1 MMTLAERVT
10 ATEKTLAKFRG
21 RPFDWKTGA
30 TCIHLARTQARN
42 MRRRVPALP
51 RFTSAVGARTALRKT
66 GHESLE
72 ALLDSL
78 FERIAPAR
86 MLVGDLA
93 LLPGDDALGGIVI
106 ADGFGTMLGWHEAAP
121 VLSPI
126 VGAVGECRGA
136 WRL

>member
-66 GHESLE
+66 GHASLE

-78 FERIAPAR
+78 FERIAPAA
-86 MLVGDLA
+86 MLVGDV
-93 LLPGDDALGGIVI
+93 ALGPGEEALGAI
-106 ADGFGTMLGWHEAAP
+106 AISDGFGTLMGWHADAP
-121 VLSPI
+121 LLSPI
-126 VGAVGECRGA
+126 AGAVGDLKGA